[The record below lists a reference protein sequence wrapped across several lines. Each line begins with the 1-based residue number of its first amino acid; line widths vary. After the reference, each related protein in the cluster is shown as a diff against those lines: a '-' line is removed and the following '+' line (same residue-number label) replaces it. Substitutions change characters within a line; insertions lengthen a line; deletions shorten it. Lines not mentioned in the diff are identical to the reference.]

1 MWNFSAA
8 SVGLPAYVGLPCKAM
23 ARQAHVEPLRWLC
36 WPATQ
41 ASRKQMSS
49 PDTHQYTNTQGP
61 VPLKKNRGRRPRSP
75 AKRERRTSF
84 GNPHEQPRHRWPKPI
99 HRLLEKQ
106 LSLEVPGGPT
116 PFKGDLKKG
125 ACGSPWG
132 ARPVR
137 KLRKKETHGHAFR
150 WGQQAIVCAPA
161 TPQSRRLILLT
172 SVTYVFYILGCLC
185 APSGFMFLNFMY
197 AHLCTQKQ

>member
-61 VPLKKNRGRRPRSP
+61 VPLKKKNRGRRPRSP

-125 ACGSPWG
+125 AFGSPWG
-132 ARPVR
+132 PLSCSQAE
-137 KLRKKETHGHAFR
+137 KKRNPWACFSMG
-150 WGQQAIVCAPA
+150 
-161 TPQSRRLILLT
+161 ST
-172 SVTYVFYILGCLC
+172 SHCLC
-185 APSGFMFLNFMY
+185 TSDPPEP
-197 AHLCTQKQ
+197 